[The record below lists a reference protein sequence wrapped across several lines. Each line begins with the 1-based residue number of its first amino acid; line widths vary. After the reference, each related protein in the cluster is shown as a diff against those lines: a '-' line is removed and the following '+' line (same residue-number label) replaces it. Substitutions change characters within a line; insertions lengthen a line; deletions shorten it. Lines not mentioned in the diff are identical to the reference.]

1 MIDPNEDFEQPI
13 PEPEP
18 GKTAGI
24 GNPRRPA
31 PAAIV
36 RSLSAAHLDHNFG
49 QSPSDLCP

>member
-31 PAAIV
+31 
-36 RSLSAAHLDHNFG
+36 RRRY
-49 QSPSDLCP
+49 CPES